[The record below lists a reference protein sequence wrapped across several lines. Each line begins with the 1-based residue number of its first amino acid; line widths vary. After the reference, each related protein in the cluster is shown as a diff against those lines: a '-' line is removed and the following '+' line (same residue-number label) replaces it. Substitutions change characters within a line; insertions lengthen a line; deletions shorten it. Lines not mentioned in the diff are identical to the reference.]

1 MERLFIRLIETADH
15 NFMAE
20 WSLYQDNQ
28 KIVDGNI
35 PCPVSELKNAV
46 PAANSQ
52 TRKVTLFI
60 PSVHVLHTSAEIPA
74 KQIKHAAKIVPYL
87 IEDQLADP
95 IQDYHIAYNA
105 KHAHE
110 GSIEVLAVNAHKLTE
125 WLSALDACGLMPD
138 EVFSELQLLSAV
150 ENKIYVLMDDNKCWI
165 RSGKH
170 IALCT
175 DLASLASILNQIQLN
190 MPTAQIE
197 HVGTSPA
204 NVFEY
209 LLSNYLSSEKPP
221 AINILQGTFA
231 QRSHINNKQLVKQL
245 GRIAAVWLIGMLAI
259 NATQCVYYYYESKY
273 YREQTLTLYK
283 QLFPADSKIIDP
295 RRQMET
301 HLSANSPSAAG
312 FLGILAKVSSDVG
325 DLAASAQNITY
336 QDDAKLLTLTLQ
348 SRTVESINMFAEQ
361 LLRSGINAKIQSVMN
376 TSSGVTG
383 VLEVRQAT
391 P

>member
-15 NFMAE
+15 HFMAE
-20 WSLYQDNQ
+20 WSLYQDDR
-28 KIVDGNI
+28 KIVGSNI
-35 PCPVSELKNAV
+35 PCSVPDLKNAL
-46 PAANSQ
+46 PAVSNQ
-52 TRKVTLFI
+52 MRKVTLFI
-60 PSVHVLHTSAEIPA
+60 PSVHVLHTSAGIPA

-110 GSIEVLAVNAHKLTE
+110 ENIEVLAVNARKLTE

-138 EVFSELQLLSAV
+138 EVFSELQLLPAV
-150 ENKIYVLMDDNKCWI
+150 ENKIYVLMDDTKCWI

-175 DLASLASILNQIQLN
+175 EPASSASILNQIQLN

-204 NVFEY
+204 SVFEY
-209 LLSNYLSSEKPP
+209 LVSNYLSCEKPP

-231 QRSHINNKQLVKQL
+231 QRSHISNKLLVKQL
-245 GRIAAVWLIGMLAI
+245 ARIAAVWLIGMLAI
-259 NATQCVYYYYESKY
+259 NTAQLAYYYYESKY

-283 QLFPADSKIIDP
+283 QLFPADSRIIDP

-301 HLSANSPSAAG
+301 HLSANLPAASG

-336 QDDAKLLTLTLQ
+336 QDDAKLLTLTFQ
-348 SRTVESINMFAEQ
+348 GKTVESINTFAEQ

-383 VLEVRQAT
+383 VLEVRQTT